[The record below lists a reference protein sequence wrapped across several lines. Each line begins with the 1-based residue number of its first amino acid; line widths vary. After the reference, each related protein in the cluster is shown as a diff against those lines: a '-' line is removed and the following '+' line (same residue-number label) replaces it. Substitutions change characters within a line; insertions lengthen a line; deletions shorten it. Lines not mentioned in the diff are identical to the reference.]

1 MFKVFAGEFEG
12 EPFLKGSPS
21 IILLLNLLL
30 YRLVLV
36 VELVVGAGEAVAGE
50 EADHFI
56 LVQVH
61 IANVLAP
68 ILIVIVVLAGLAVS
82 LLRGGFFVR

>member
-21 IILLLNLLL
+21 IILLLILLL

-36 VELVVGAGEAVAGE
+36 VELVVGAGEAAAGE
-50 EADHFI
+50 ESRTENQGMC
-56 LVQVH
+56 LSVQGINSH
-61 IANVLAP
+61 IGEESVF
-68 ILIVIVVLAGLAVS
+68 GS
-82 LLRGGFFVR
+82 